1 MTGKERLKGHG
12 PEHVYNTLGYINKV
26 LKRKKKKRKR
36 EKRKK
41 KKEKK
46 TEVWE
51 EKNHKLPLSRNHSG
65 KIVSGFFDSRN

>member
-41 KKEKK
+41 RKKKRQK
-46 TEVWE
+46 
-51 EKNHKLPLSRNHSG
+51 SG
-65 KIVSGFFDSRN
+65 KRRTTNFPYPEITVARL